1 MARKSVLGKGINAL
15 ISEYPEPSEGGRQ
28 QIVHVNVVDIEPNP
42 HQPRSEFAESQI
54 EELKKSIEEK
64 GVIQPIAV
72 NRVGHTYQLIAGE
85 RRWRAARLAGHET
98 IPAVVYEIDSQQE
111 LMEMALIENIQREDL
126 SPIEE
131 AEGYRTLIDSCFLT
145 QETVA
150 KRVGKDRSTITNLMR
165 LLQLPGEIQDFL
177 RQGELQMGHARAL
190 LGLDDDDERLSLA
203 TRCIEGRLSVREIEK
218 AVKSR
223 LSGNRSHGRKNRGK
237 SKQASSVAPM
247 LASFE
252 EQLQLRFGTA
262 VNIRQSHKKG
272 RIEIEFYGDGDLE
285 RILELLLDEA

>member
-15 ISEYPEPSEGGRQ
+15 ISEYPEPGEGNQR
-28 QIVHVNVVDIEPNP
+28 QIVHVSVDDIEPNP
-42 HQPRSEFAESQI
+42 HQPRSEFDEAQI
-54 EELKKSIEEK
+54 EALRKSIEEK

-85 RRWRAARLAGHET
+85 RRWRAARLAGQET
-98 IPAVVYEIDSQQE
+98 IPSVVYEIDSQQE

-126 SPIEE
+126 NPIEE
-131 AEGYRTLIDSCFLT
+131 AEGYRTLIDSCYLT

-165 LLQLPGEIQDFL
+165 LLQLPGEIQAYI

-190 LGLDDDDERLSLA
+190 LGLDDDDERLDLA
-203 TRCIEGRLSVREIEK
+203 SRCIEGRLSVREIEK

-223 LSGNRSHGRKNRGK
+223 LAGGSRGRKKPGK
-237 SKQASSVAPM
+237 DKQTSPLAPM
-247 LASFE
+247 VASFK
-252 EQLQLRFGTA
+252 EQLQVRFGTA
-262 VNIRQSHKKG
+262 VNIRQSNKKG